1 MGVDPSWRV
10 GFLGWVLEV
19 SGVVVFGEAGMS
31 KGEGLCMWVIVW
43 LIALIVYGLA
53 GSSDLQTSADMTSGV
68 NRAEVMA
75 WAR

>member
-1 MGVDPSWRV
+1 MGVDPAWRG
-10 GFLGWVLEV
+10 GFLGGVLEV
-19 SGVVVFGEAGMS
+19 SGVVVFGEDGMS

-53 GSSDLQTSADMTSGV
+53 GSSDLRTSADMTSGV

-75 WAR
+75 WAK

>member
-1 MGVDPSWRV
+1 
-10 GFLGWVLEV
+10 
-19 SGVVVFGEAGMS
+19 MS

-53 GSSDLQTSADMTSGV
+53 GSSDLRTSADMTSEV

-75 WAR
+75 WAK